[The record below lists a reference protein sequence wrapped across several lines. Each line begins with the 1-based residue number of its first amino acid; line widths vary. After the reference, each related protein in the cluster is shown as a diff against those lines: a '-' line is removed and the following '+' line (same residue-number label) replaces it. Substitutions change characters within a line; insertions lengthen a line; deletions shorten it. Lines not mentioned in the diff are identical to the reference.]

1 MSETRA
7 LILFDEKNRFYYTS
21 FLSSFGCV
29 IVCGEKRIFI
39 TDKRYVTD
47 AVKQSAGCEVVP
59 LGEQGL
65 YADIKKQLDAL
76 NVRKVGYESKLLS
89 VAEFDKLREALEGC
103 EFEPADDEIAE
114 AQAIKRAD
122 EIDKIAKAEWI
133 TQKALINVLPKIR
146 PGVTEK
152 AVAAEI
158 VYQMMLLGAAL
169 AFSRWRLC
177 TT

>member
-89 VAEFDKLREALEGC
+89 VAEFDKLCEVLEGC

-133 TQKALINVLPKIR
+133 TQKALMTASIHSSGTHFPKRSAIEQ
-146 PGVTEK
+146 TK
-152 AVAAEI
+152 I
-158 VYQMMLLGAAL
+158 VRGSDHLLGW
-169 AFSRWRLC
+169 SRR
-177 TT
+177 

>member
-1 MSETRA
+1 MFMSETRA

-89 VAEFDKLREALEGC
+89 VAEFDKLREALDGC

-114 AQAIKRAD
+114 TQAIKRAD

-133 TQKALINVLPKIR
+133 T
-146 PGVTEK
+146 
-152 AVAAEI
+152 
-158 VYQMMLLGAAL
+158 
-169 AFSRWRLC
+169 
-177 TT
+177 